1 MDKNTN
7 IKDLE
12 TLLQES
18 RVEEEIQAILE
29 ELDTNDAPDA
39 IEDGQPEEIDADASR
54 ESYMSDEDEG
64 DDVEEIVVESL
75 SDEELVALL
84 FECYSDEEILDI
96 LDEAGYEISDT
107 TLDVLQESEILDEG
121 LRAGIID
128 TMNRSKFLRHFVGA
142 KAQGRHL
149 ARVAATRARKQAA
162 GIDTSK
168 EDEMLDRSHKAISH
182 MWRAKNQEKAGDAAA
197 EQSKKITDKLN
208 SKKNAEIQKLN
219 AQQKA
224 RTAVNDIATA
234 QDDYTTTA
242 QNIKAT
248 NAKNSTIK
256 TPKTYDST
264 KGKVLKK
271 EDGKFVAE
279 SYNIMEGDLIRN
291 GSQDLIKENEKLKKN
306 EEELLKTNET
316 ISTLEKKRDTKLAKK
331 RLSAKKRSAIE
342 NKYDGENGLITIQ
355 RNKRSEVENAIAGSK
370 AKKRDYERMNPTA
383 WGENSE
389 LTDYDLMKLLEIS
402 QYEASVENLLL
413 LKEDEDLLLALY
425 EEVVEG
431 NPEEREAKEEGF
443 EDGHVEEHEHVYED
457 GVCKVCGEPE
467 KKEEENKEETTKPIE
482 ESFNNIFGILTEEYG
497 MNDAP
502 KAIKSVSSTKMAGKA
517 TKNDYMYDEEQ
528 ADDVEEI
535 LIESLSDYEIM
546 QALVE
551 CGIEPTIENVM
562 IIREEAEEKE
572 KTKEEQA
579 YEKGQKDY
587 QHDIDLEKAAKKK
600 RRKEIASAVGKIALG
615 TALAA
620 GAGWMATKHGA
631 AEAEGISNLKADVEA
646 KDAKVNDAQA
656 KVDNAEDIAKNDKLD
671 GSVEAK
677 TLDNLDNAH
686 EDLTNAKNAAEV
698 AKSNLRKAQ
707 ALATTKQ
714 AAKVGVTAGG
724 AAVLATS
731 AAKDIKGRKSNPEV
745 DKKQEEMK
753 AKDALEK
760 ENKNKIKE
768 QIKEVKKEIA
778 DLKKK
783 IKNEKDPG
791 EASKLNKQLDRK
803 QKQKEDLEKKLTK
816 NEAYNN
822 FNLDS
827 RDVFVEQV
835 SLTIAS
841 ENNDRLFTEM
851 VNATILANRLRKEL
865 LEKYAD
871 VSETRVN
878 SILEELGMND
888 SPSVMKQGT
897 SDDVDD
903 EFDYDDYMTDEVNGN
918 DVVVEAYIPTET
930 VFEMLEKYGFGAT
943 EYNVEF
949 LREEL
954 EVNDAPVAIKIK
966 HAEEIQAKIARADY
980 FPDETFSDDV
990 KEVLVESGM
999 GDMSNEAITE
1009 SIVNTALNT
1018 IREIIKSHC

>member
-39 IEDGQPEEIDADASR
+39 IEDGQPEAIDADASR
-54 ESYMSDEDEG
+54 ESYMPDEDEG

-75 SDEELVALL
+75 SDEELMQM
-84 FECYSDEEILDI
+84 
-96 LDEAGYEISDT
+96 LDEAGYEPS
-107 TLDVLQESEILDEG
+107 LENVSVLREDIEVFNEFLGIGYQD
-121 LRAGIID
+121 AGRRHAKRMIANGDID
-128 TMNRSKFLRHFVGA
+128 RRIKELEA
-142 KAQGRHL
+142 KDPEKYKTKIAKL
-149 ARVAATRARKQAA
+149 NAKKQ
-162 GIDTSK
+162 
-168 EDEMLDRSHKAISH
+168 
-182 MWRAKNQEKAGDAAA
+182 KNQAKIDDYEDKFANKYGNRRRALALKGMAKVIEKDTQHANKTKEQADELKRLQDTNATNTETRKAARLG
-197 EQSKKITDKLN
+197 KGTLKNITDKGPLN
-208 SKKNAEIQKLN
+208 PVYESIDEL
-219 AQQKA
+219 
-224 RTAVNDIATA
+224 RVS
-234 QDDYTTTA
+234 DY
-242 QNIKAT
+242 N
-248 NAKNSTIK
+248 
-256 TPKTYDST
+256 
-264 KGKVLKK
+264 
-271 EDGKFVAE
+271 
-279 SYNIMEGDLIRN
+279 
-291 GSQDLIKENEKLKKN
+291 
-306 EEELLKTNET
+306 
-316 ISTLEKKRDTKLAKK
+316 
-331 RLSAKKRSAIE
+331 
-342 NKYDGENGLITIQ
+342 
-355 RNKRSEVENAIAGSK
+355 
-370 AKKRDYERMNPTA
+370 
-383 WGENSE
+383 
-389 LTDYDLMKLLEIS
+389 LMKLLEIS

-413 LKEDEDLLLALY
+413 LKEDKDLLLALY

-431 NPEEREAKEEGF
+431 NPKEVEAKKAGF
-443 EDGHVEEHEHVYED
+443 EDGNVEEHEHVYED

-467 KKEEENKEETTKPIE
+467 KKEEEIKEETTKTEETTKPIE

-579 YEKGQKDY
+579 YEKGQEDY

-631 AEAEGISNLKADVEA
+631 AEAKGISNLKADVEA

-731 AAKDIKGRKSNPEV
+731 AAKDIKGRKSDPEV
-745 DKKQEEMK
+745 DKKQEEIK

-760 ENKNKIKE
+760 ENKIKE

-871 VSETRVN
+871 VSETRVD

-897 SDDVDD
+897 SDDVDA